1 MPRDPGRGGLCGQ
14 GRRVDF
20 CCRTWIMIALAKD
33 FFLSGKGF
41 AALQQVAVWRFPIM
55 LPGDV
60 DVWDAIPLP
69 SHALYVCKNCVY
81 CSVQDKGGCV
91 DASDSNQKRW
101 IKQLQSLRPDV
112 LVDTI

>member
-1 MPRDPGRGGLCGQ
+1 
-14 GRRVDF
+14 
-20 CCRTWIMIALAKD
+20 MIALAKD

-60 DVWDAIPLP
+60 DVPLP
-69 SHALYVCKNCVY
+69 SHALYVCKTCVY
-81 CSVQDKGGCV
+81 CSVQDKGGYV

>member
-1 MPRDPGRGGLCGQ
+1 
-14 GRRVDF
+14 
-20 CCRTWIMIALAKD
+20 MIALAKD

-60 DVWDAIPLP
+60 DVPLP
-69 SHALYVCKNCVY
+69 SHALYVCKTCVY
-81 CSVQDKGGCV
+81 CSVQDKGGYV

-112 LVDTI
+112 LVDTIYSSQRANIHIEWALPVCKTSALWGPQQ

>member
-1 MPRDPGRGGLCGQ
+1 
-14 GRRVDF
+14 
-20 CCRTWIMIALAKD
+20 MIALAKD

-69 SHALYVCKNCVY
+69 SHALYVCKTL
-81 CSVQDKGGCV
+81 
-91 DASDSNQKRW
+91 RL
-101 IKQLQSLRPDV
+101 LQRAGQGWV
-112 LVDTI
+112 CRCK